1 MSAGRWLVI
10 LTVVAVMSVTVLCL
24 IPSVSADAG
33 DASADGS
40 ISWIFVSSVLVFMMI
55 PGVAFFYGG
64 MLRKQN
70 MTSLMAQSLVCM
82 GILGLVWFVCGYSL
96 AFVGDGMIIGGFS
109 EMFMDGITESAA
121 GGDISDMEFAMFQMM
136 FAMLTAVLMVGAF
149 AERVRFPAVCWF
161 LLLWSFAVYI
171 PMAHWVWGGGLF
183 DQLFSVLDFAG
194 GTVVHICAGISGAAV
209 VLYVG
214 ARKDSVRNSRAHN
227 ITLAYMGAML
237 IWLGW
242 MGFNGGSGLH
252 ADGQAV
258 RAIMVTNL
266 SAVAAMMSWSIVQY
280 MVAGRV
286 TVLGLI
292 TGAIA
297 GMVCITPAAGYV
309 DLWTGMVFGPVAGVV
324 CFFSVRFF
332 HGLKRFDDAL
342 DVFAVHGVGGIIGA
356 FMTGVFATSEY
367 GPYDGLLYGGVDL
380 FVGQI
385 AAVLLTLI
393 YCFSVSYGL
402 IWLIGRFM
410 RVKVSPEEE
419 AVGSDLA
426 EHGEP
431 AYCI

>member
-1 MSAGRWLVI
+1 M
-10 LTVVAVMSVTVLCL
+10 AVLAAAVCMF
-24 IPSVSADAG
+24 PSSFADAG
-33 DASADGS
+33 DVAADGS
-40 ISWIFVSSVLVFMMI
+40 ISWIFISSILVFMMV
-55 PGVAFFYGG
+55 PGVTFFYGG

-70 MTSLMAQSLVCM
+70 MTSLMAQSLVCV

-96 AFVGDGMIIGGFS
+96 AFSGDGMVIGNLS
-109 EMFMDGITESAA
+109 ELFMEGVAESAS
-121 GGDISDMEFAMFQMM
+121 GGAVSDLEFAVFQMM
-136 FAMLTAVLMVGAF
+136 FAMLTAALMVGAF

-161 LLLWSFAVYI
+161 LLLWSLLVYV

-214 ARKDSVRNSRAHN
+214 ARRDSVRRSRAHN
-227 ITLAYMGAML
+227 ITLAYLGAML
-237 IWLGW
+237 LWIGW
-242 MGFNGGSGLH
+242 MGFNGGSGLF

-258 RAIMVTNL
+258 RSIAVTNIA
-266 SAVAAMMSWSIVQY
+266 AVAAMMAWAVVQY

-297 GMVCITPAAGYV
+297 GMVAITPAAGYV
-309 DLWTGMVFGPVAGVV
+309 ELRSGLVFGALAGVV
-324 CFFSVRFF
+324 CYFSVRKF
-332 HGLKRFDDAL
+332 HDMARFDDAL
-342 DVFAVHGVGGIIGA
+342 DVFAVHGVGGILGA
-356 FMTGVFATSEY
+356 VLTGVFATSEY
-367 GPYDGLLYGGVDL
+367 CAYDGLLYGGIDL

-385 AAVLLTLI
+385 AAVAITLV
-393 YCFSVSYGL
+393 YCFFVSYA
-402 IWLIGRFM
+402 IVWLIGRFM
-410 RVKVSPEEE
+410 PVRVSAEEE
-419 AVGSDLA
+419 IVGADMA